1 MPYRDSTDGPSWS
14 YSCSAPVIAA
24 APSARSR
31 DARARHG
38 RVARSAGAMSADRG
52 DDPVVPQDGNGDG
65 HGAGEELAL
74 APSRTPSAERRSSRS
89 RRSAAALA
97 GLGQR
102 PRPGSR
108 PGRTPAGP
116 WRARRRRAA
125 SRCPARRS
133 PAARARTAP
142 RAGRPPTGR
151 PAGRSRRSRRPP
163 STSIR
168 RTGSAC
174 RISSSLL
181 TVAPP
186 VRCSRGPSR

>member
-1 MPYRDSTDGPSWS
+1 MPYRDSTDGRGWS
-14 YSCSAPVIAA
+14 YSRRAPVIAA

-31 DARARHG
+31 VARARHG
-38 RVARSAGAMSADRG
+38 RVARSVGAMSADRG
-52 DDPVVPQDGNGDG
+52 HDPVVPQDGNGHG

-74 APSRTPSAERRSSRS
+74 APGDAFRQHGREVAPDAPRRWS
-89 RRSAAALA
+89 RRRA
-97 GLGQR
+97 

-108 PGRTPAGP
+108 PGHRPGAP
-116 WRARRRRAA
+116 SRSHRRRVAWT
-125 SRCPARRS
+125 CPARRS
-133 PAARARTAP
+133 PAVRAATAP
-142 RAGRPPTGR
+142 RAGRPPSGPTR
-151 PAGRSRRSRRPP
+151 REITAVSPASA
-163 STSIR
+163 TSIR